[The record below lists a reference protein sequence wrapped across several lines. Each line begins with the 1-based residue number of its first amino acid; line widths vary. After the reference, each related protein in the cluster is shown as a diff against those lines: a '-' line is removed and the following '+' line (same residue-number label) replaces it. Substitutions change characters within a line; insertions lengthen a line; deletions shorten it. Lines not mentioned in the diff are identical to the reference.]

1 MNHLS
6 IVQAVAWSKN
16 NPNTEKDRAYIIN
29 QILAYGTIEEL
40 RWLYKTYSKKTLK
53 DVFLNQPIKQYTPA
67 SINFARLLLD
77 IVNPIDLHRY
87 DKTLPRRIG

>member
-6 IVQAVAWSKN
+6 IVQSVAWSKN
-16 NPNTEKDRAYIIN
+16 NLNTEKDRAYIIN
-29 QILAYGTIEEL
+29 QILAYGTLEEL

-67 SINFARLLLD
+67 SLNFARLLLD

-87 DKTLPRRIG
+87 DKTLSRHIG